1 MTYWRNL
8 ASMTTRWL
16 NSLFGGDRRG
26 ESVSS
31 AVARKARE
39 GRRRYIVL
47 EALINVPFAL
57 LGERHHCESRL
68 DP

>member
-1 MTYWRNL
+1 MNYWRSL

-31 AVARKARE
+31 AVARKALE
-39 GRRRYIVL
+39 GRRLFIIA
-47 EALINVPFAL
+47 EALINVPFAV
-57 LGERHHCESRL
+57 LGERYHCERRL